1 MIDPHRFTN
10 AMPRNVP
17 SPVVTDASHADASR
31 TDASRTE
38 ADLRIR
44 AGRAVRD
51 LGHALVGHQADGD
64 ALAVVAEQLEAL
76 TARLATGEKR
86 QRPAHSFQRGA
97 DWSPPG
103 EGEAFQTT
111 HDDRPVSGRSSPYSL
126 DPEIHREG
134 DEVIATITLRAAH
147 EGAPARSH
155 GGIVAALFDDVF
167 GFVLAIHQTPGFTG
181 ELGIRYEAGTPLH
194 VPLTCRVRLAERQG
208 RKLFMSGE
216 LTTTD
221 GTVCVRATAT
231 FIAIDPARLAW
242 GDGV

>member
-10 AMPRNVP
+10 AMSRNVP
-17 SPVVTDASHADASR
+17 SPVVTDASHADAHY
-31 TDASRTE
+31 TE

-51 LGHALVGHQADGD
+51 LGHALVGHQADVD
-64 ALAVVAEQLEAL
+64 TLVVVAEQLEAL
-76 TARLATGEKR
+76 TAHLATGGRR
-86 QRPAHSFQRGA
+86 QRPAHNFQRGA

-103 EGEAFQTT
+103 DGEAFQTT

-126 DPEIHREG
+126 DPDIRREG
-134 DEVIATITLRAAH
+134 DEVVATVTLRAAH

-155 GGIVAALFDDVF
+155 GGVVAALFDDVF
-167 GFVLAIHQTPGFTG
+167 GFVLTIHQTPGFTG

-208 RKLFMSGE
+208 RKLFMTGE
-216 LTTTD
+216 LATAD

-242 GDGV
+242 GEGV